1 MGCQDHPE
9 SVYFLLITFSS
20 ALIFQACL
28 RKNPGQMSLSIE
40 LALYHQTLHCPT
52 PGCTGRGHVNNNR
65 SSHRSLNRFNATD
78 FNNLTSEFTDPFSKS
93 FYDLLPSLI
102 NRTNF
107 PSLLNCPTQSNHT
120 NNNKNGSVPHEP
132 QTCYPIFNPCPL
144 NNNLS
149 EINNN
154 FDEKHSTPL
163 LNISERSY
171 HLPLE
176 VFTFTNHSFKH
187 NLNKNYSLSNALHVE
202 SKPDCPIDLSLHS
215 KCQIDDNGKKSSN
228 LDKASTSNTASRS
241 FAIGNLCPEL
251 HESKRKNTETFTT
264 CTTSVNSDLSTRNS
278 LHTSP
283 MLDFR
288 NTLNSKYVV
297 NIHSSLSSN
306 NSLSKSISGINESS
320 SMRKIQEDEKHFTS
334 LGSLNFSQGRSNF
347 EGINVLFAFN

>member
-1 MGCQDHPE
+1 MSVKSTMATQMNCE
-9 SVYFLLITFSS
+9 SESS
-20 ALIFQACL
+20 L
-28 RKNPGQMSLSIE
+28 KNE
-40 LALYHQTLHCPT
+40 
-52 PGCTGRGHVNNNR
+52 
-65 SSHRSLNRFNATD
+65 
-78 FNNLTSEFTDPFSKS
+78 NNL
-93 FYDLLPSLI
+93 LNNQCLPSQI
-102 NRTNF
+102 IH
-107 PSLLNCPTQSNHT
+107 LNT
-120 NNNKNGSVPHEP
+120 
-132 QTCYPIFNPCPL
+132 
-144 NNNLS
+144 
-149 EINNN
+149 
-154 FDEKHSTPL
+154 
-163 LNISERSY
+163 
-171 HLPLE
+171 
-176 VFTFTNHSFKH
+176 

-215 KCQIDDNGKKSSN
+215 KCQIDDNGKIIYFLYSFCQVSNEKVKQSSN

>member
-65 SSHRSLNRFNATD
+65 SSHR
-78 FNNLTSEFTDPFSKS
+78 
-93 FYDLLPSLI
+93 SLI

-176 VFTFTNHSFKH
+176 GENFTGCLDNAVY
-187 NLNKNYSLSNALHVE
+187 NLNLTQ
-202 SKPDCPIDLSLHS
+202 CDLF
-215 KCQIDDNGKKSSN
+215 QIPS
-228 LDKASTSNTASRS
+228 
-241 FAIGNLCPEL
+241 
-251 HESKRKNTETFTT
+251 
-264 CTTSVNSDLSTRNS
+264 
-278 LHTSP
+278 
-283 MLDFR
+283 
-288 NTLNSKYVV
+288 
-297 NIHSSLSSN
+297 
-306 NSLSKSISGINESS
+306 
-320 SMRKIQEDEKHFTS
+320 
-334 LGSLNFSQGRSNF
+334 
-347 EGINVLFAFN
+347 